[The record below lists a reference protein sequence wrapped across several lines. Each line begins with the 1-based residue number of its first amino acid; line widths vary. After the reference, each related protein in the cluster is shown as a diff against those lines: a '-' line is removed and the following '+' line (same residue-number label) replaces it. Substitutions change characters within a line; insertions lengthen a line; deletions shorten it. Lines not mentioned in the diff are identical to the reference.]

1 VKINIYPK
9 HKDFEPILK
18 LYPPV
23 KASEYL
29 PLWYKKQGTWKRED
43 YKFSD
48 KVPPAKLC
56 PAIKYDLT
64 NGIIVQAWSDII
76 LNYDKDT
83 SDWFC
88 SVGTMPLNNAS
99 LKDFDW
105 LSNHMAGQ
113 TKYMDLNVGN
123 YGALKLNS
131 PFYIQTEKNIHT
143 KFSDVFHHIRRDVRF
158 IPGTVETDI
167 WHEINFPFEFLNPP
181 TEKKTKVIIKAG
193 DPLLML
199 TPIHTEKNPSVT
211 INKFD
216 EKFREDFRVHET
228 MQRSLSLSWN
238 KYKQYR
244 KRLDEEE

>member
-1 VKINIYPK
+1 MRS
-9 HKDFEPILK
+9 FG
-18 LYPPV
+18 
-23 KASEYL
+23 A
-29 PLWYKKQGTWKRED
+29 
-43 YKFSD
+43 
-48 KVPPAKLC
+48 
-56 PAIKYDLT
+56 
-64 NGIIVQAWSDII
+64 
-76 LNYDKDT
+76 
-83 SDWFC
+83 
-88 SVGTMPLNNAS
+88 
-99 LKDFDW
+99 FD
-105 LSNHMAGQ
+105 
-113 TKYMDLNVGN
+113 
-123 YGALKLNS
+123 
-131 PFYIQTEKNIHT
+131 T

>member
-1 VKINIYPK
+1 
-9 HKDFEPILK
+9 
-18 LYPPV
+18 
-23 KASEYL
+23 
-29 PLWYKKQGTWKRED
+29 
-43 YKFSD
+43 
-48 KVPPAKLC
+48 
-56 PAIKYDLT
+56 
-64 NGIIVQAWSDII
+64 
-76 LNYDKDT
+76 
-83 SDWFC
+83 
-88 SVGTMPLNNAS
+88 MPLNNAS

-199 TPIHTEKNPSVT
+199 T